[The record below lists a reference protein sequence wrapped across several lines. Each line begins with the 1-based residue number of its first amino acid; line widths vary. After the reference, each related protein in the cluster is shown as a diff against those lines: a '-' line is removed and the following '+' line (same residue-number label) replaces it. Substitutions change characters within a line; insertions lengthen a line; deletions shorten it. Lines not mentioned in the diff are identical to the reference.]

1 MKVRSVLL
9 ILLLPIMAH
18 AIDYNYPVSDIPDSL
33 KNGMYAVVREE
44 SNVFTT
50 IDRSHSN
57 FRYRSVITI
66 LKATG
71 RSNAILSVGYDKLTK
86 IKSVKATV
94 YNAFGE
100 VIKKVKGADFIDQS
114 SISGFSLYED
124 SREKYIDLRQ
134 ATYPYTIEFE
144 YELDLSYLLFIP
156 SFFLYNDDEVSI
168 QRKSYQ
174 LIYPSALK
182 PRYKGSFVGEPK
194 KEIIGGKESLMWTF
208 ENFIPQKFEPMSPK
222 MEKYV
227 PNIIVTPVT
236 FEYDGY
242 AGTMDSWENYGK
254 WQLALNHGRD
264 AVLPETIEVVRN
276 LTKNAKDDREKVKIL
291 YKYLQNKTRYVSI
304 QLGIGGWQPFEALT
318 VDKLSYGDCKALS
331 NYMVSLLKQVGI
343 KSYYTKIYGGSNPPD
358 VLEDFPKSYFN
369 HVIVTV
375 PLEKDTV
382 WLECTSQNNPFGYVG
397 SFIGNRTAMMVTEDG
412 ARLIKM
418 PAYKGEVNQQIRS
431 ALVTLDVNGNAQA
444 QIQTNYTG
452 LQVENGGLESYL
464 SKSSDDQKKW
474 VQNTTDIPAF
484 DIQHFKISMLDE
496 EKPEIGV
503 TLNLKLNRFASVSG
517 KRFFF
522 VPNLMNRSTFIPEK
536 MSERR
541 TDIIVKMGYID
552 IDTIQYKLPDNV
564 YPEFLPEPQK
574 HSSQF
579 GEYESSF
586 QMDKDGLLYIR
597 KVKIKEGQYPAS
609 AYQELTDFYK
619 NLNKSD
625 NIKIVL
631 LSKT

>member
-1 MKVRSVLL
+1 MKVRSILL
-9 ILLLPIMAH
+9 IVLLPIMAH
-18 AIDYNYPVSDIPDSL
+18 AVDYTYPVSDIPDSL
-33 KNGMYAVVREE
+33 KSGMYAVVRDE
-44 SNVFTT
+44 SNVFTI
-50 IDRSHSN
+50 IDKSHSN
-57 FRYRSVITI
+57 VRYRSVITI

-94 YNAFGE
+94 YNAFGG

-114 SISGFSLYED
+114 SITGFSLYED

-144 YELDLSYLLFIP
+144 YELDLNYLLFIP
-156 SFFLYNDDEVSI
+156 SFFLYHDDEVSI
-168 QRKSYQ
+168 QKKSYQ
-174 LIYPSALK
+174 LVYPGSLK
-182 PRYKGSFVGEPK
+182 PKYKSYFVGEPK
-194 KEIIGGKESLMWTF
+194 KEIIAGKESLIWAF
-208 ENFIPQKFEPMSPK
+208 ENFIPRKFEAMAPK
-222 MEKYV
+222 LEKYV
-227 PNIIVTPVT
+227 PNVQVTPVT
-236 FEYDGY
+236 IEYDGY

-254 WQLALNHGRD
+254 WQLSLNEGRD
-264 AVLPETIEVVRN
+264 AVLPETIEIVRS

-343 KSYYTKIYGGSNPPD
+343 KGYYTKIYGGSNPPE
-358 VLEDFPKSYFN
+358 VLEDLPKSYFN

-382 WLECTSQNNPFGYVG
+382 WLECTSQQNPFGYVG

-412 ARLIKM
+412 AKLIKM
-418 PAYKGEVNQQIRS
+418 PVYKGEVNQQIRS
-431 ALVTLDVNGNAQA
+431 AVVNLDINGNAEA
-444 QIQTNYTG
+444 QVQTNYTG
-452 LQVENGGLESYL
+452 LQIENGGLESYL

-484 DIQHFKISMLDE
+484 DIQHFNMSMLNE

-503 TLNLKLNRFASVSG
+503 ALNLKLNRFASVSG

-536 MSERR
+536 MAERR
-541 TDIIVKMGYID
+541 TDIIIKMGYLD
-552 IDTIQYKLPDNV
+552 IDTIRYKLPDNV
-564 YPEFLPEPQK
+564 YPEFLPEAQK

-597 KVKIKEGQYPAS
+597 KVKIKEGEYPAS

>member
-1 MKVRSVLL
+1 MKVRNVLM

-18 AIDYNYPVSDIPDSL
+18 AVDYNYPVSEIPDSL

-44 SNVFTT
+44 SNVFT
-50 IDRSHSN
+50 IVDQSHSSI
-57 FRYRSVITI
+57 RYRSVITI

-71 RSNAILSVGYDKLTK
+71 RSNAILSVGYDKLTR

-94 YNAFGE
+94 YDALGG

-134 ATYPYTIEFE
+134 ATYPYTVEFE
-144 YELDLSYLLFIP
+144 YELDLNYLLFIP
-156 SFFLYNDDEVSI
+156 PFLLYNNDEVSI
-168 QRKSYQ
+168 QKKSYQ
-174 LIYPSALK
+174 LIYPSTLK

-194 KEIIGGKESLMWTF
+194 KEIIGGKESLMWVF
-208 ENFIPQKFEPMSPK
+208 GNFIPRKFEPMSPK
-222 MEKYV
+222 IEKYV
-227 PNIIVTPVT
+227 PNIIVSPVA

-254 WQLALNHGRD
+254 WQLALNQGRD
-264 AVLPETIEVVRN
+264 VVLPETVEIVKD

-382 WLECTSQNNPFGYVG
+382 WLECTSQDNPFGYVG
-397 SFIGNRTAMMVTEDG
+397 SYTGNRKAMMVTEDG
-412 ARLIKM
+412 AKLIKM
-418 PAYKGEVNQQIRS
+418 PVYKGEINQQIRS
-431 ALVTLDVNGNAQA
+431 AVVNLDINGNAEA

-452 LQVENGGLESYL
+452 LQIENGGLESYV

-484 DIQHFKISMLDE
+484 DIQHFKISMLNE

-503 TLNLKLNRFASVSG
+503 VLNLKLNRFASVSG

-536 MSERR
+536 IAERR
-541 TDIIVKMGYID
+541 TDIILKMGYLD
-552 IDTIQYKLPDNV
+552 IDTIRYKLPDNV
-564 YPEFLPEPQK
+564 YPEFLPEAQK

-597 KVKIKEGQYPAS
+597 KVKIKEGEYPAS
-609 AYQELTDFYK
+609 SYQALTDFYK